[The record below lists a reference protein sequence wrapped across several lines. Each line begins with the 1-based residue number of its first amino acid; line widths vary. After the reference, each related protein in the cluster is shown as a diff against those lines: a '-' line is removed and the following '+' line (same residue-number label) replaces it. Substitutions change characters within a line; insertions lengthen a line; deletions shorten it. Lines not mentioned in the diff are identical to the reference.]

1 MCSGYNSKGMA
12 RASELI
18 QEIVGLLQGDDDLQL
33 EFARAFLT
41 SRTLRRLFEADPE
54 LQDTLRRL
62 ILTDALLQLPE
73 TVEPL
78 LQLPEKIEPLL
89 QLPEKI
95 EPLLQLPERVGALE
109 AAVSELRAVVNRIE
123 PIVNRIEP
131 VVNRIEPIV
140 NRIEPVVNRIEP
152 IVNRIEPVVNRIEPI
167 VNRIEPVVNRIEPI
181 VNRIEP
187 AVMELQRWQQGEVA
201 RRKGDDY
208 ERSVIQRAGRIFGLG
223 QGGSPRDDASV
234 RQQILLWLDAAGL
247 LEEDEDP
254 ASDPLEADL
263 VWWKGDRVALA
274 EISVKVDR
282 NDVRRAKLRA
292 ETLRRAGLTVTPV
305 VIGSQW
311 AHRQTPKIAQREGV
325 ESVVKGVYS
334 QGVIDF
340 RRYHPT

>member
-1 MCSGYNSKGMA
+1 MP
-12 RASELI
+12 RTRELI
-18 QEIVGLLQGDDDLQL
+18 QEIVRLLEGDDDLQL

-41 SRTLRRLFEADPE
+41 SRTLRRLFQADPE
-54 LQDTLRRL
+54 LQETLRRL

-73 TVEPL
+73 KVEPL

-89 QLPEKI
+89 QLPERI
-95 EPLLQLPERVGALE
+95 EALE
-109 AAVSELRAVVNRIE
+109 AAVSELRA
-123 PIVNRIEP
+123 
-131 VVNRIEPIV
+131 
-140 NRIEPVVNRIEP
+140 
-152 IVNRIEPVVNRIEPI
+152 I

-187 AVMELQRWQQGEVA
+187 AVMELQRWQRGEVA

-208 ERSVIQRAGRIFGLG
+208 ERLMIQRAGRIFGLG

-234 RQQILLWLDAAGL
+234 RQQILMWLDAAGL
-247 LEEDEDP
+247 LDEEEDP

-263 VWWKGDRVALA
+263 VWWKGERVALA

-282 NDVRRAKLRA
+282 HDVRRAKQRA
-292 ETLRRAGLTVTPV
+292 ETLRRAGLTVIPV

-325 ESVVKGVYS
+325 ESVVNGVYS

-340 RRYHPT
+340 RRYRPT

>member
-41 SRTLRRLFEADPE
+41 SRTLRRLFQADPE
-54 LQDTLRRL
+54 LQETLRRL

-73 TVEPL
+73 KV
-78 LQLPEKIEPLL
+78 EPLL

-95 EPLLQLPERVGALE
+95 EPLLQLPERVEALE
-109 AAVSELRAVVNRIE
+109 AAVSELRA
-123 PIVNRIEP
+123 
-131 VVNRIEPIV
+131 
-140 NRIEPVVNRIEP
+140 
-152 IVNRIEPVVNRIEPI
+152 I

-187 AVMELQRWQQGEVA
+187 AVRELQRWQRGEVA

-208 ERSVIQRAGRIFGLG
+208 ERLIIQRAGRIFGMG

-282 NDVRRAKLRA
+282 NDVRRAKQRA

-340 RRYHPT
+340 RRYRPT

>member
-1 MCSGYNSKGMA
+1 MP
-12 RASELI
+12 RTRELI
-18 QEIVGLLQGDDDLQL
+18 QEIVGLLEGDDDMQL

-41 SRTLRRLFEADPE
+41 SRTLRRLFQADPE
-54 LQDTLRRL
+54 LQETLRRL
-62 ILTDALLQLPE
+62 VLTDALLQLPE
-73 TVEPL
+73 KVEPL

-89 QLPEKI
+89 QLPD
-95 EPLLQLPERVGALE
+95 RVEALE
-109 AAVSELRAVVNRIE
+109 AAVSELRA
-123 PIVNRIEP
+123 IVNRIEP
-131 VVNRIEPIV
+131 VVNRIEPVV

-152 IVNRIEPVVNRIEPI
+152 VVNRIEPVVNRIEP
-167 VNRIEPVVNRIEPI
+167 
-181 VNRIEP
+181 
-187 AVMELQRWQQGEVA
+187 AVRELQRWQRGEVA

-208 ERSVIQRAGRIFGLG
+208 ERLMIQRAGRIFGMG

-234 RQQILLWLDAAGL
+234 RQQILMWLDAAGL
-247 LEEDEDP
+247 LDEEEDP

-263 VWWKGDRVALA
+263 IWWKGERVALA

-282 NDVRRAKLRA
+282 HDVRRAKQRA

-340 RRYHPT
+340 RRYRPT

>member
-1 MCSGYNSKGMA
+1 MS
-12 RASELI
+12 RTSELI
-18 QEIVGLLQGDDDLQL
+18 QQIVGLLQEDESLQL

-41 SRTLRRLFEADPE
+41 NRVLQRLFQADPE
-54 LQDTLRRL
+54 LRETLRRF
-62 ILTDALLQLPE
+62 ILTDA
-73 TVEPL
+73 L

-95 EPLLQLPERVGALE
+95 EPLLQLPERVAALE
-109 AAVSELRAVVNRIE
+109 AAVSELRTV
-123 PIVNRIEP
+123 VNRIEP

-167 VNRIEPVVNRIEPI
+167 VNRIEPI
-181 VNRIEP
+181 VARMEP
-187 AVMELQRWQQGEVA
+187 AVIELQKWQRGEVA

-223 QGGSPRDDASV
+223 QGGSPRDDAAV

-247 LEEDEDP
+247 LDEEEDP

-263 VWWKGDRVALA
+263 IWWKGERVALA

-282 NDVRRAKLRA
+282 HDVRRAKQRA

-340 RRYHPT
+340 RRYRPT

>member
-1 MCSGYNSKGMA
+1 MS
-12 RASELI
+12 RTTELI
-18 QEIVGLLQGDDDLQL
+18 QQIVGLLQEDESLQL

-41 SRTLRRLFEADPE
+41 SRVLQRLFQADPE
-54 LQDTLRRL
+54 LRETLRRF

-73 TVEPL
+73 KV
-78 LQLPEKIEPLL
+78 EPLL

-95 EPLLQLPERVGALE
+95 EPLLQLPERVAALE
-109 AAVSELRAVVNRIE
+109 AAVSELRTV
-123 PIVNRIEP
+123 VNRIEP

-152 IVNRIEPVVNRIEPI
+152 IVNRIEPI
-167 VNRIEPVVNRIEPI
+167 VARM
-181 VNRIEP
+181 EP
-187 AVMELQRWQQGEVA
+187 AVIELQKWQRGEVA

-223 QGGSPRDDASV
+223 QGGSPRDDAAV

-247 LEEDEDP
+247 LDEEEDP

-263 VWWKGDRVALA
+263 IWWKGERVALA

-282 NDVRRAKLRA
+282 HDVRRAKQRA

-305 VIGSQW
+305 VIGAQW

-340 RRYHPT
+340 RRYRPT

>member
-1 MCSGYNSKGMA
+1 MP
-12 RASELI
+12 RTRELI
-18 QEIVGLLQGDDDLQL
+18 QEIVGLLEGDDDLQL

-41 SRTLRRLFEADPE
+41 SRTLRRLFQADPE
-54 LQDTLRRL
+54 LQETLRRL

-73 TVEPL
+73 KVEPL

-152 IVNRIEPVVNRIEPI
+152 IVNRIEP
-167 VNRIEPVVNRIEPI
+167 
-181 VNRIEP
+181 

-208 ERSVIQRAGRIFGLG
+208 ERLIIQRAGRIFGMG

-234 RQQILLWLDAAGL
+234 RQQILMWLDAAGL
-247 LEEDEDP
+247 LDEEEDH

-263 VWWKGDRVALA
+263 VWWKGERVALA

-282 NDVRRAKLRA
+282 HDVRRAKQRA

-340 RRYHPT
+340 RRYRPT

>member
-1 MCSGYNSKGMA
+1 MP
-12 RASELI
+12 RTRELI
-18 QEIVGLLQGDDDLQL
+18 QEIVGLLEGDDDLQL

-41 SRTLRRLFEADPE
+41 SRTLRRLFQADPE
-54 LQDTLRRL
+54 LQETLRRL

-73 TVEPL
+73 KV
-78 LQLPEKIEPLL
+78 EPLL

-95 EPLLQLPERVGALE
+95 EPLLQLPERVEALE
-109 AAVSELRAVVNRIE
+109 AAVSELRA
-123 PIVNRIEP
+123 IVNRIES
-131 VVNRIEPIV
+131 
-140 NRIEPVVNRIEP
+140 
-152 IVNRIEPVVNRIEPI
+152 
-167 VNRIEPVVNRIEPI
+167 VVNRIEPI

-187 AVMELQRWQQGEVA
+187 AVMELQRWQRGEVA

-208 ERSVIQRAGRIFGLG
+208 ERLIIQRAGRIFGMG

-234 RQQILLWLDAAGL
+234 PQQILMWLDAAGL
-247 LEEDEDP
+247 LDEEEDP

-263 VWWKGDRVALA
+263 IWWKGERVALA

-282 NDVRRAKLRA
+282 HDVRRAKQRA

-325 ESVVKGVYS
+325 ESVVNGVYS

-340 RRYHPT
+340 RRYRSA

>member
-1 MCSGYNSKGMA
+1 MS
-12 RASELI
+12 RTSELI
-18 QEIVGLLQGDDDLQL
+18 QQIVGLLQEDESLQL

-41 SRTLRRLFEADPE
+41 NRVLQRLFQADPE
-54 LQDTLRRL
+54 LRETLRRF
-62 ILTDALLQLPE
+62 ILTDA
-73 TVEPL
+73 L

-95 EPLLQLPERVGALE
+95 EPLLQLPERVAALE
-109 AAVSELRAVVNRIE
+109 AAVSELRTV
-123 PIVNRIEP
+123 VNRIEP

-167 VNRIEPVVNRIEPI
+167 VNRIEPI
-181 VNRIEP
+181 VARMEP
-187 AVMELQRWQQGEVA
+187 AVIELQKWQRGEVA

-223 QGGSPRDDASV
+223 QGGSPRDDAAV

-247 LEEDEDP
+247 LDEEEDP

-263 VWWKGDRVALA
+263 IWWKGERVALA
-274 EISVKVDR
+274 EISVKADR
-282 NDVRRAKLRA
+282 HDVRRAKQRA

-305 VIGSQW
+305 VIGAQW

-340 RRYHPT
+340 RRYRPT

>member
-152 IVNRIEPVVNRIEPI
+152 IVNRIEP
-167 VNRIEPVVNRIEPI
+167 
-181 VNRIEP
+181 

-292 ETLRRAGLTVTPV
+292 ETLRRAGLTVTSV

>member
-1 MCSGYNSKGMA
+1 MP
-12 RASELI
+12 RTRELI
-18 QEIVGLLQGDDDLQL
+18 QEIVGLLEGDDDLQL

-41 SRTLRRLFEADPE
+41 SRTLRRLFQADPE
-54 LQDTLRRL
+54 LQETLRRL

-73 TVEPL
+73 KV
-78 LQLPEKIEPLL
+78 EPLL

-95 EPLLQLPERVGALE
+95 EPLLQLPERVEALE
-109 AAVSELRAVVNRIE
+109 AAVSELRA
-123 PIVNRIEP
+123 
-131 VVNRIEPIV
+131 
-140 NRIEPVVNRIEP
+140 
-152 IVNRIEPVVNRIEPI
+152 I

-187 AVMELQRWQQGEVA
+187 AVMELQRWQRGEVA

-208 ERSVIQRAGRIFGLG
+208 ERSVIQRAGRIFGMG
-223 QGGSPRDDASV
+223 QGGPPRDDAAV

-247 LEEDEDP
+247 LDEEEDP

-263 VWWKGDRVALA
+263 VWWKGERVALA

-282 NDVRRAKLRA
+282 HDVRRAKQRA
-292 ETLRRAGLTVTPV
+292 ETLRRAGLAVTPV
-305 VIGSQW
+305 VIGAQW

-340 RRYHPT
+340 RRYRPS